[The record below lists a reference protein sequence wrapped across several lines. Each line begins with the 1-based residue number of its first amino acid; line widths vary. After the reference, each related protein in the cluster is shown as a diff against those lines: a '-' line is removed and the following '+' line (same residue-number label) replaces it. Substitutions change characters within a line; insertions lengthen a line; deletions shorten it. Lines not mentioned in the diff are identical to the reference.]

1 MNLGNMSEYPL
12 WWSNN
17 GIFEDALSEWSSQFN
32 YGQYYFQFK
41 DDNQN
46 MMYDVG
52 EIYAVSLENGT
63 NGEMHTV
70 SYDGGIYD
78 LDFMAFWL
86 MAYDFEFYP
95 YDGEMG
101 EFGSLTTW
109 AHLRDGNI
117 FNGECYFQHHARW
130 RNV

>member
-1 MNLGNMSEYPL
+1 MSEYVAA
-12 WWSNN
+12 SIGGANN

-78 LDFMAFWL
+78 LDFMAF
-86 MAYDFEFYP
+86 
-95 YDGEMG
+95 G
-101 EFGSLTTW
+101 
-109 AHLRDGNI
+109 
-117 FNGECYFQHHARW
+117 
-130 RNV
+130 